1 MKLLSIIVPCY
12 NSQDYM
18 KRCIDS
24 LLPGGTDVEIIIVN
38 DGSLDET
45 AAIAE
50 AYRRQYPEVV
60 RVIHQKNRGHG
71 GAINAGLA
79 NAGGAFIK
87 VVDSDDWVDGTA
99 YRQILSALKGFPETA
114 RPDVV
119 ISNYVYEKEGKRRKM
134 VIRYSRVMPKG
145 RVFTWAELG
154 HMPKGRY
161 FLMHSIIYRRGILDE
176 CGLQLPEHT
185 FYVDNLYAYIPL
197 HYTRTLYYLNVDFY
211 RYHIG
216 RAGQSVQEGV
226 MIRRIDQQLF
236 VNRLMVSAFN
246 PETIEGKRKRRYLLN
261 YLEIVTL
268 ASSALLLRGGT
279 AEHLRKKRELWQ
291 YIRDNNEWLYSKLR
305 HGFLG
310 HLVHLPGN
318 TGRSISVSLYYFSR
332 QVVGF
337 N

>member
-18 KRCIDS
+18 GHCIDS

-38 DGSLDET
+38 DGSTDKT

-50 AYRRQYPEVV
+50 AYRQQYPEVV
-60 RVIHQKNRGHG
+60 QVIHQENRGHG
-71 GAINAGLA
+71 GAINAGMA
-79 NAGGAFIK
+79 RAAGGFVK
-87 VVDSDDWVDGTA
+87 VVDSDDWVDEAA
-99 YRQILSALKGFPETA
+99 YRKILDTLKAFPETA
-114 RPDVV
+114 RPDVM

-134 VIRYSRVMPKG
+134 AIRYVHTMPQG
-145 RVFTWAELG
+145 RIFTWADLG
-154 HMPKGRY
+154 HIPKGRY
-161 FLMHSIIYRRGILDE
+161 ILMHSIIYRRDILDN
-176 CGLQLPEHT
+176 CSLQLPEHT

-197 HYTRTLYYLNVDFY
+197 RYSKTLYYINVDFY
-211 RYHIG
+211 RYYIG
-216 RAGQSVQEGV
+216 RTGQSVQEDV

-246 PETIEGKRKRRYLLN
+246 PEVIGEKQKRRYLLN

-279 AEHLRKKRELWQ
+279 EEHLQKKRELWQ
-291 YIRDNNEWLYSKLR
+291 YIRDNNEWLYNKLR
-305 HGFLG
+305 HSFLG
-310 HLVHLPGN
+310 HLVHLPGS